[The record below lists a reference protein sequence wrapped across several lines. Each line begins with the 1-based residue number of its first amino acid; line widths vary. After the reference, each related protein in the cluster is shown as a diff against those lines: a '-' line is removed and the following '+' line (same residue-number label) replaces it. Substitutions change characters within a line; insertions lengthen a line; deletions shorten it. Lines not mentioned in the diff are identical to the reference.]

1 MSAGIANIVRRLD
14 RLEREIRPDISDR
27 LVDAVL
33 HELSDFDLD
42 ALQEFSILRE
52 SGYTDEQA
60 KNELTRLGR
69 YESYIEAKARFDE
82 KYQKLA
88 AVANLLSKKLG

>member
-1 MSAGIANIVRRLD
+1 MV
-14 RLEREIRPDISDR
+14 
-27 LVDAVL
+27 AVL
-33 HELSDFDLD
+33 RELSDFDLD

-69 YESYIEAKARFDE
+69 YEAYSDANGRFME
-82 KYQKLA
+82 KYRKLYGAASLLQQKL
-88 AVANLLSKKLG
+88 G